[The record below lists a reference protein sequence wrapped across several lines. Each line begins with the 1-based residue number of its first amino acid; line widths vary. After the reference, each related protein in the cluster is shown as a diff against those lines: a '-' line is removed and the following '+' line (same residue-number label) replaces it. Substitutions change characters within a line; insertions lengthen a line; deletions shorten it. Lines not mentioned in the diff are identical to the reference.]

1 YKKGVKEMAELTEEE
16 LKSSRKILQGVITL
30 LWVVAILTGIG
41 FLTFSANQAGNVF
54 HGFPFNWGSISI
66 GFPGPN
72 FSLVVLAVYVVELVG
87 IHMRKAFAIPLGRA
101 ALVVTMVVYFPVGT
115 IFGAILWKRINDPLA
130 KKYLN
135 YEVK

>member
-1 YKKGVKEMAELTEEE
+1 MPELSDEE
-16 LKSSRKILQGVITL
+16 LKNAKKILQGVITL

-41 FLTFSANQAGNVF
+41 FLTVSANQAGNLF
-54 HGFPFNWGSISI
+54 HGFPFNWGPVRI
-66 GFPGPN
+66 GLPGPN
-72 FSLVVLAVYVVELVG
+72 FSMLILAVYIVELVG

-101 ALVVTMVVYFPVGT
+101 ALVVTMIIYFPVGT
-115 IFGAILWKRINDPLA
+115 IFGAILWKRINNPLA